1 MELWQAVVI
10 GIVEGIT
17 EYLPV
22 SSTGH
27 LIITTSLMGLHEPP
41 DVKRAVDAY
50 NIVIQGGAILAVL
63 TLYWPRVKQMIYGLL
78 GKDAGG
84 VRLFRNIVIAFLP
97 AAIIGVMLKDMIDRY
112 LFSLYPVVAALMI
125 GGVYMILVDRF
136 TMRRL
141 REREAEE
148 DKDPELRDDW
158 NITKMTVRQSLII
171 GFMQCIA
178 MWPGTSRSMMTIT
191 AGVLV
196 GLKPRQAAEF
206 SFLLGLPTLGGA
218 TVYALFKNLRDSA
231 RNNEP
236 NMFEQ
241 LGWMPL
247 LVGTFV
253 TTITAIIAVKW
264 LVGFLNKHGLAPFGY
279 YRIAIG
285 AVLLTLGLMGVVHVV
300 D

>member
-63 TLYWPRVKQMIYGLL
+63 TLYWPRVKQMIFGLL

-84 VRLFRNIVIAFLP
+84 LRLFRNIVIAFLP

-279 YRIAIG
+279 YRIAVG
-285 AVLLTLGLMGVVHVV
+285 AVLLTLGLMGLVHVV